1 MNVRVVVHTS
11 KMAQCGKPSGA
22 SKFESNLSMNTE
34 AIRKELSKYIYAHF
48 DSADLDILDELADI
62 FVRSHSSLFN
72 NGVEH
77 TTTGLNLTCEVR
89 NLDTVMT
96 FMQKSDKNRKRA
108 YNLILETVDP
118 AFIATTDPGV
128 RRQRKCQIVFKS
140 FDGFVQACL
149 VMRGPRA
156 RIMSRFSA
164 KCTSMVVRLHVALQK
179 DLAKT
184 RAELA
189 EERAQVQR
197 RAFLVIKEAVREWRK
212 ENGYKYTDCEWRMK
226 NFSAC
231 CTRLAGI
238 TYKLGTTPYVKPAY
252 LKNAHVAIKRFYG
265 LSMNNMA
272 EDLPTYTQTKLPF

>member
-62 FVRSHSSLFN
+62 FVRSHSSLFATS
-72 NGVEH
+72 GER
-77 TTTGLNLTCEVR
+77 TITGLDFEVLSELLQLDPTHRARNAKLIVGCLDAALYNYVPGTRNTKTQLTFK
-89 NLDTVMT
+89 T
-96 FMQKSDKNRKRA
+96 F
-108 YNLILETVDP
+108 E
-118 AFIATTDPGV
+118 AFIMG
-128 RRQRKCQIVFKS
+128 CM
-140 FDGFVQACL
+140 CL
-149 VMRGPRA
+149 RSPRA
-156 RIMSRFSA
+156 VIVSRFSA

-231 CTRLAGI
+231 CRRLAGI

-265 LSMNNMA
+265 LSMNNMT
-272 EDLPTYTQTKLPF
+272 EDLPAYTQTKLPF